1 MRRRTLAARL
11 AVLPL
16 LTLLAACVQPVAVP
30 VYGQGPTGCDTSFRV
45 SNASGATIREFYF
58 SHASLGGWGSDQLGR
73 DVLSPGESRGYRA
86 ANTGLYDF
94 RTVWTDGSAAEIR
107 QVDICRASQITA
119 YRGRLTAS

>member
-1 MRRRTLAARL
+1 MAGRVGRRGRGCGRRL
-11 AVLPL
+11 GDEDL
-16 LTLLAACVQPVAVP
+16 
-30 VYGQGPTGCDTSFRV
+30 GDGC
-45 SNASGATIREFYF
+45 
-58 SHASLGGWGSDQLGR
+58 LGGWGSDQLGQ

-94 RTVWTDGSAAEIR
+94 RTVWMDGSAAEIR